1 MRPRPVGSYD
11 RTVDFL
17 PGSHNDASSANAA
30 PAAAIRYA
38 RVNPASSGN
47 EPSSPAPEM
56 TANATVTPIERPTLR
71 NTRVTAVATPDFSAP
86 TLRRTTERI
95 AVGMNPEPTSTVAVP
110 IPRATALECEAASKQ

>member
-1 MRPRPVGSYD
+1 MGGDMLPRPVGSHA

-17 PGSHNDASSANAA
+17 PGSNNDASSANAA

-38 RVNPASSGN
+38 RVNPASGN

-56 TANATVTPIERPTLR
+56 TAKATVTPIERPTLR

-95 AVGMNPEPTSTVAVP
+95 AVGMNPEP
-110 IPRATALECEAASKQ
+110 